1 MDQAERLREMVRNES
16 HKIAD
21 AVTAREVAGRTSGAA
36 PWVVSVTSGKGGVG
50 KTNIVGNLAVSFQRK
65 GKNVLVFDADL
76 GLANIDIIFGIHPE
90 DNIDAVIR
98 GEKRLS
104 EIIVQ
109 GPEGVSVIPAS
120 SGIEEMANLTEG
132 QKLNLLGEFDDLNQ
146 RFDIMLVDT
155 GAGISSNVVY
165 FNMAAQK
172 RIVVVTPEPT
182 SITDAY
188 ALLKVMFNQYR
199 TKEFSILLNM
209 VADEKEAKAVFRKL
223 SQVADKFLKG
233 ICLDYAGCVLRDDYL
248 KQAVVKRQPIVC
260 AYPRAEASRNM
271 DVLADRLLRGLA
283 SSDPPDGN
291 IKFFWKRLVEETV

>member
-1 MDQAERLREMVRNES
+1 MGDFGDQR
-16 HKIAD
+16 
-21 AVTAREVAGRTSGAA
+21 
-36 PWVVSVTSGKGGVG
+36 KGGVG

-65 GKNVLVFDADL
+65 GKKVLVFDADL
-76 GLANIDIIFGIHPE
+76 GLANIDIIFGIHPK

-98 GEKRLS
+98 GEKKLS

-120 SGIEEMANLTEG
+120 SGVEEMASLTEG
-132 QKLNLLGEFDDLNQ
+132 QKLHLLNEFDELNR

-165 FNMAAQK
+165 FNLAAQK

-199 TKEFSILLNM
+199 TKEFAILMNM
-209 VADEKEAKAVFRKL
+209 VQDEKEGKAVFKKL
-223 SQVADKFLKG
+223 SQVADKFLVG
-233 ICLDYAGCVLRDDYL
+233 ICLDYAGSILRDDYL
-248 KQAVVKRQPIVC
+248 KQAVFKRQPIVC
-260 AYPRAEASRNM
+260 AYPRAEASQNM
-271 DVLADRLLRGLA
+271 ESLADRLLRGAAA
-283 SSDPPDGN
+283 SNPGDGN
-291 IKFFWKRLVEETV
+291 IKFFWKRLLEEAV

>member
-1 MDQAERLREMVRNES
+1 MDQAERLREMVRKKSDEM
-16 HKIAD
+16 AG
-21 AVTAREVAGRTSGAA
+21 AVITRKDITRISGSG

-50 KTNIVGNLAVSFQRK
+50 KTNIVGNLAVTFQRK

-98 GEKRLS
+98 GEKKLS
-104 EIIVQ
+104 DIIVK

-120 SGIEEMANLTEG
+120 SGIEEMASLTEG
-132 QKLNLLGEFDDLNQ
+132 QKLNLLCEFDDLHQ
-146 RFDIMLVDT
+146 QFDIMLVDT

-172 RIVVVTPEPT
+172 RLVVVTPEPT

-188 ALLKVMFNQYR
+188 ALLKVMYHRYR
-199 TKEFSILLNM
+199 TKEFFILMNM
-209 VADEKEAKAVFRKL
+209 VEDEKEGKAVFKKL
-223 SQVADKFLKG
+223 SQVVDKFLMG
-233 ICLDYAGCVLRDDYL
+233 ISLDYAGSILRDDYL
-248 KQAVVKRQPIVC
+248 KQAVAKRQPVVC
-260 AYPRAEASRNM
+260 AFPRAVASRNM
-271 DVLADRLLRGLA
+271 DVLADRLLRRMA
-283 SSDPPDGN
+283 NSDPADGN

>member
-1 MDQAERLREMVRNES
+1 
-16 HKIAD
+16 
-21 AVTAREVAGRTSGAA
+21 
-36 PWVVSVTSGKGGVG
+36 VTSGKGGVG
-50 KTNIVGNLAVSFQRK
+50 KTNIVGNLAVSLQRK

-76 GLANIDIIFGIHPE
+76 GLANIDIIFGIHPA

-104 EIIVQ
+104 DIIVK

-199 TKEFSILLNM
+199 TTEFSILLNM

-233 ICLDYAGCVLRDDYL
+233 VCLDYAGCILRDDYL
-248 KQAVVKRQPIVC
+248 KQAVIKRQPVVC
-260 AYPRAEASRNM
+260 AYPRAEASRNI
-271 DVLADRLLRGLA
+271 DVLADRLLRGIA
-283 SSDPPDGN
+283 NSEPADGN
-291 IKFFWKRLVEETV
+291 IKFFWKRLVEDTV

>member
-21 AVTAREVAGRTSGAA
+21 AVTAGRETGKASGGA

-50 KTNIVGNLAVSFQRK
+50 KTNIVGNLAVSLQRK

-76 GLANIDIIFGIHPE
+76 GLANIDIIFGIHPA

-104 EIIVQ
+104 DIIVK

-199 TKEFSILLNM
+199 TTEFSILLNM

-233 ICLDYAGCVLRDDYL
+233 VCLDYAGCILRDDYL
-248 KQAVVKRQPIVC
+248 KQAVIKRQPVVC
-260 AYPRAEASRNM
+260 AYPRAEASRNI
-271 DVLADRLLRGLA
+271 DVLADRLLRGIA
-283 SSDPPDGN
+283 NSEPADGN
-291 IKFFWKRLVEETV
+291 IKFFWKRLVEDTV

>member
-1 MDQAERLREMVRNES
+1 MDQAERLREMVRNKTDE
-16 HKIAD
+16 IAG
-21 AVTAREVAGRTSGAA
+21 AVTERNTGPKGAGNA
-36 PWVVSVTSGKGGVG
+36 PWVISVTSGKGGVG

-65 GKNVLVFDADL
+65 GKKVLVFDADL
-76 GLANIDIIFGIHPE
+76 GLANIDIIFGIHPVA
-90 DNIDAVIR
+90 NIDAVIR
-98 GEKRLS
+98 GEKKLS

-132 QKLNLLGEFDDLNQ
+132 QKLHLLNEFDELNH

-165 FNMAAQK
+165 FNLAAQK

-199 TKEFSILLNM
+199 TKEFAILMNM
-209 VADEKEAKAVFRKL
+209 VEDEKEAKAVFKKL
-223 SQVADKFLKG
+223 SQVADKFLVG
-233 ICLDYAGCVLRDDYL
+233 VCLDYAGAILRDDYL
-248 KQAVVKRQPIVC
+248 KQAVVKRQPVVC
-260 AYPRAEASRNM
+260 AYPRAEASRNL
-271 DVLADRLLRGLA
+271 DRLADHLLRGSA
-283 SSDPPDGN
+283 SSPGDGN
-291 IKFFWKRLVEETV
+291 IKFFWKRLLEEAV